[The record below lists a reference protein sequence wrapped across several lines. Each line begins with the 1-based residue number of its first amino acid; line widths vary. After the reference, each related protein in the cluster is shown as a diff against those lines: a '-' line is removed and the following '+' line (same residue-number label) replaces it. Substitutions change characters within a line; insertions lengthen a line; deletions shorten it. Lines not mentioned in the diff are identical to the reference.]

1 MQIGRRVFEKIRWIG
16 LAALF
21 SAFAHFGIQ
30 AQNVIT
36 RTNLTGIG
44 TNGVTLSLPVVPQP
58 GITVATTNTNQ
69 VVITIT
75 NGASFANYELYR
87 RTLLDAAHP
96 WTLNIVGSQG
106 QTNFIADMGV
116 SLSFFEIGVGSDW
129 DQDGIPNSMDGD
141 PTNPNVGVLGITI
154 DSPAQNGLFQ

>member
-1 MQIGRRVFEKIRWIG
+1 MQIGRRFLEKMKLIG

-21 SAFAHFGIQ
+21 SAFAHFGLQ

-58 GITVATTNTNQ
+58 GIFIATSSTNQ
-69 VVITIT
+69 VSIMIT
-75 NGASFANYELYR
+75 NGVSFANYELYR
-87 RTLLDAAHP
+87 RTMLDPVHP
-96 WTLNIVGSQG
+96 WTLHIVGGQG
-106 QTNFIADMGV
+106 QTNFFADTGV

-154 DSPAQNGLFQ
+154 DNPTQNGLFQ